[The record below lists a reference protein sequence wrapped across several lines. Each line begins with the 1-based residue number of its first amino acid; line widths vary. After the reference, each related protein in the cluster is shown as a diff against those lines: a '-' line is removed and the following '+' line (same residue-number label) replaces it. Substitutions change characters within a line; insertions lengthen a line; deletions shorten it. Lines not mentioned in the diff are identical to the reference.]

1 MDPNNP
7 YAALELDTDS
17 TTQYSAAFV
26 GRTGIVS
33 LLVLLYCGG
42 MHCALLIGTAM
53 GMNFLSRLMT
63 PALGVVHATVCIGGA
78 VVAMLFIR
86 HAFQNKSLS
95 KRARF
100 LWLLALGC
108 GYGLFF
114 YWAKHI
120 RPGSRA

>member
-7 YAALELDTDS
+7 YAVRELDTDS
-17 TTQYSAAFV
+17 PTQHSAAFV

-33 LLVLLYCGG
+33 LLVLLYCGV

-53 GMNFLSRLMT
+53 GMNFLTRLMT
-63 PALGVVHATVCIGGA
+63 PAVGVVHATVCIGGA
-78 VVAMLFIR
+78 IVGLLFIR

-114 YWAKHI
+114 YWATHI
-120 RPGSRA
+120 RRGSRA

>member
-7 YAALELDTDS
+7 YAARELNTDS

-26 GRTGIVS
+26 RRTGIFSV
-33 LLVLLYCGG
+33 LVLLYISS
-42 MHCALLIGTAM
+42 MHCALLVGATT
-53 GMNFLSRLMT
+53 GMNLLARFMT

-78 VVAMLFIR
+78 ILATVFIR
-86 HAFQNKSLS
+86 HAVQNKSLS

-100 LWLLALGC
+100 LWLPALAC

-114 YWAKHI
+114 YWFRHV
-120 RPGSRA
+120 RHESRA